1 MARKNQK
8 GLVAQSR
15 DSTPETSAPDD
26 QDALS
31 SLIQSAESQQAQAPT
46 SVDEGGVTL
55 WPLRSYLDQGE
66 VKRAG
71 GKPYQA
77 TRYQAT
83 QLIAKGLASDSEPRR

>member
-8 GLVAQSR
+8 GSAAQSR
-15 DSTPETSAPDD
+15 DSTPETSASDD
-26 QDALS
+26 QGALS
-31 SLIQSAESQQAQAPT
+31 SLIQSTSQAPT
-46 SVDEGGVTL
+46 SVDEGGVIL

-77 TRYQAT
+77 ARYQAA
-83 QLIAKGLASDSEPRR
+83 QLIAKGLATDSEPRR